1 MEEIKVDLNLLVIT
15 TKVTKVATHNTR
27 IKIIINIIKIK
38 AKTKEANHN
47 TTQRINSMAGKLMIK
62 ARWFK
67 VKSTKQERWTIQ

>member
-38 AKTKEANHN
+38 DKTKEANHN

-62 ARWFK
+62 AR
-67 VKSTKQERWTIQ
+67 